1 MLVKKARVESV
12 QSALVELAEHIR
24 ATYHETSI
32 ILERSVASSLHIR
45 LPFPVY
51 SQPPKTASAPFPYD
65 QSTYPIA
72 SKGAD

>member
-1 MLVKKARVESV
+1 MLVKKAGVESV
-12 QSALVELAEHIR
+12 RSALVELAEHIR
-24 ATYHETSI
+24 ATYQETSI
-32 ILERSVASSLHIR
+32 ILEPGVASSLHTR

-51 SQPPKTASAPFPYD
+51 TQPPQTASAPFPYD